1 MNPSEPPPV
10 LPQGAA
16 VDPTTSNLAAMNASA
31 ANNASQATGGVLP
44 CAKKSWFAIRIVDE
58 KDSVIEGLTLKLK
71 LTEVGDS
78 ERLTSKAV
86 DPIKIDGL
94 TPGGKGDVQY
104 IDAGEAV
111 WKPLE
116 TSRRRSLW
124 HEYSNQRRKPLST
137 RLPTVKR
144 SPIS

>member
-16 VDPTTSNLAAMNASA
+16 VDPTTSNLAVMNASA

-44 CAKKSWFAIRIVDE
+44 CAKKSWFAIRIVDD
-58 KDSVIEGLTLKLK
+58 KDAVIEGLTLKLR

-78 ERLTSKAV
+78 DRLTSKAV

-104 IDAGEAV
+104 IDAGESV
-111 WKPLE
+111 WE
-116 TSRRRSLW
+116 AIGDIT
-124 HEYSNQRRKPLST
+124 
-137 RLPTVKR
+137 
-144 SPIS
+144 